1 MFNYPDDFDGEML
14 SHIRDSG
21 SEMDQPMVIDFA
33 IDAHPKKTAEA
44 VATACEDALKEKG
57 YQVEIVAPDD
67 SDPEDNRWSVYCS
80 IHMIPVYD
88 EIVQI
93 QKDLQAIA
101 EPVGG
106 AADGWGTFGNAPENS

>member
-14 SHIRDSG
+14 GMVRDAG

-33 IDAHPKKTAEA
+33 VDAHPESTAIKVAEA
-44 VATACEDALKEKG
+44 CKAALDAKG
-57 YQVEIVAPDD
+57 YQVEIVPP
-67 SDPEDNRWSVYCS
+67 DPEDDEDDRWSVYCS
-80 IHMIPVYD
+80 IHMIPQYD

-93 QKDLQAIA
+93 QNDIQTIV

-106 AADGWGTFGNAPENS
+106 SADGWGTYGNAPEDA